1 MKGGDILPTDED
13 IIKTDQPLSKDDQQF
28 QRMMQ
33 HFAQFAKYIKK
44 DLNNNTQPTYTFN
57 KSFKK
62 EDVVKW
68 LANPQKYEKKLRD
81 LSRFLLDS
89 SSHYRRLIDYFAT
102 MLTFDYVVDIYNQ
115 TDYKVTKELIETIEK
130 KYIATLNMLETMNI
144 KHEFAK
150 LLYRAFIDDVV
161 YGYIY
166 STKNSFFF
174 DILNTDYCAISS
186 IEDGCYNYSF
196 RFDYF
201 DAYPKELER
210 FAPEF
215 QEKYEIY
222 KTDKKN
228 YRWQELDSRNT
239 ICIKVSNTDYA
250 IPPLAGIF
258 EDIYALYDYKD
269 LQLSKSELENY
280 LLLIAKIPYQAD
292 AKDRENAWALSLDIA
307 KEYYQLMGNS
317 LPDQIGLAL
326 SPFDSVESIKLNKS
340 EKDLDGVSLAE
351 NSIYNSAGVPKL
363 IFNSD
368 KASGAAL
375 NKAIIN
381 DENTVFSVLRQF
393 ERWLNRKL
401 KDENKKINFKVTF
414 LDITR
419 YNKNEIA
426 TIYREASTVGL
437 PVKRHYCASLGLS
450 PSDVMNS
457 MLLENDVM
465 KITDKF
471 VPLKS
476 AYQDSNKGGAPSK
489 GDNVDGS
496 TEAGQVLDTNNPDNR
511 T

>member
-1 MKGGDILPTDED
+1 MKENMKEE
-13 IIKTDQPLSKDDQQF
+13 IIKIDQQLSKDDLQF
-28 QRMMQ
+28 QRMML
-33 HFAQFAKYIKK
+33 HFAEFAKYIKK
-44 DLNNNTQPTYTFN
+44 DLNNVQPNNTFN
-57 KSFKK
+57 KTFSKS
-62 EDVVKW
+62 DVIAW
-68 LANPQKYEKKLRD
+68 LANPHKYEKKLRD

-89 SSHYRRLIDYFAT
+89 SSHYRRLIDYFST

-115 TDYKVTKELIETIEK
+115 TDYEITKDLIATIEK
-130 KYIATLNMLETMNI
+130 KYIATLNLLETMNI
-144 KHEFAK
+144 KHEFLK
-150 LLYRAFIDDVV
+150 LTYRAFIDDIA

-174 DILNTDYCAISS
+174 DLLNPDYCAISS

-196 RFDYF
+196 SFNYF
-201 DAYPKELER
+201 DTYPKDLER
-210 FAPEF
+210 YAPEF
-215 QEKYEIY
+215 REKYEIY
-222 KTDKKN
+222 KKDRKN
-228 YRWQELDSRNT
+228 MKWQELDSSKT
-239 ICIKVSNTDYA
+239 ICIKASNTDYP

-258 EDIYALYDYKD
+258 EDIYSLYEYKD
-269 LQLSKSELENY
+269 LQLSKTELENY
-280 LLLIAKIPYQAD
+280 LLLIAKIPYQSD

-307 KEYYQLMGNS
+307 KEYYQLMGNN

-340 EKDLDGVSLAE
+340 EKELDGVSLAE

-375 NKAIIN
+375 NKAIMS
-381 DENTVFSVLRQF
+381 DESTVFQLLRQF
-393 ERWLNRKL
+393 ERWINRRL

-419 YNKNEIA
+419 YNKNELA
-426 TIYREASTVGL
+426 TMYREASTVGL

-476 AYQDSNKGGAPSK
+476 AYQDSNKGGAKSK
-489 GDNVDGS
+489 GDNIEGS
-496 TEAGQVLDTNNPDNR
+496 TEAGQVVDSNNPDNR
-511 T
+511 A

>member
-1 MKGGDILPTDED
+1 LTDTKTDIKEE
-13 IIKTDQPLSKDDQQF
+13 IIKTDMPLSKEDMQF
-28 QRMMQ
+28 QRMML
-33 HFAQFAKYIKK
+33 HFAEFAKYIKK
-44 DLNNNTQPTYTFN
+44 DLNNIQPNYTFN
-57 KSFKK
+57 KTFSKS
-62 EDVVKW
+62 DVIAW
-68 LANPQKYEKKLRD
+68 LANPHKYEKKLRD

-89 SSHYRRLIDYFAT
+89 SSHYRRLIDYFST

-115 TDYKVTKELIETIEK
+115 TDYEITKDLITTIEK
-130 KYIATLNMLETMNI
+130 KYITTLNLLETMNI
-144 KHEFAK
+144 KHEFSK
-150 LLYRAFIDDVV
+150 LTYRAFIDDVA

-174 DILNTDYCAISS
+174 DLLNPDYCAISS

-196 RFDYF
+196 SFNYF
-201 DAYPKELER
+201 DTYPKDLER
-210 FAPEF
+210 YAPEF
-215 QEKYEIY
+215 REKYEIY
-222 KTDKKN
+222 KKDKKN
-228 YRWQELDSRNT
+228 MKWQELDSSKT
-239 ICIKVSNTDYA
+239 ICIKISNTDYS

-258 EDIYALYDYKD
+258 EDIYSLYEYKD
-269 LQLSKSELENY
+269 LQMSKTELENY
-280 LLLIAKIPYQAD
+280 LLLIAKIPYNKSD
-292 AKDRENAWALSLDIA
+292 DSVNNFALSLDIA
-307 KEYYQLMGNS
+307 KEYYQLMGSN
-317 LPDQIGLAL
+317 LPDQIGIAL

-340 EKDLDGVSLAE
+340 ERELDEVSLAE

-375 NKAIIN
+375 NKAIMS
-381 DENTVFSVLRQF
+381 DESTVFQLLRQF
-393 ERWLNRKL
+393 ERWINRRL

-419 YNKNEIA
+419 YNKNELA
-426 TIYREASTVGL
+426 TMYREASTVGL

-457 MLLENDVM
+457 ILLENDVM